1 MELLGLEQ
9 GRVLVTKAKGRR
21 KKERHATRHPISRQV
36 TKQSISRQLAPL
48 ANCVWSSLALSRG
61 MLMGK
66 ARKEV
71 GGRMEGDGR
80 REKEEGRRKRYM
92 GREGK
97 RP

>member
-1 MELLGLEQ
+1 
-9 GRVLVTKAKGRR
+9 
-21 KKERHATRHPISRQV
+21 
-36 TKQSISRQLAPL
+36 
-48 ANCVWSSLALSRG
+48 
-61 MLMGK
+61 MGK

-97 RP
+97 KTLTANLGGGMSRQKENGAEGGEEWEGKRGRKGHGAGQGQG